1 MDYRKMD
8 FPAIYE
14 WCEKNGQLKWLE
26 AKVNEEVETEVYPFV
41 TIVDAEGNKK
51 RKYDK
56 TATPKVEKRPISFL
70 SVKDAFVEK
79 FMPEIK
85 PVAKP
90 AKKTMRDWFK

>member
-1 MDYRKMD
+1 MDYRKMKFED
-8 FPAIYE
+8 IYK
-14 WCEKNGQLKWLE
+14 WCQDNGQLKWLE

-41 TIVDAEGNKK
+41 KDAEGN

-56 TATPKVEKRPISFL
+56 TAAPKIEKRPISFL
-70 SVKDAFVEK
+70 LVKDAFVNK

-90 AKKTMRDWFK
+90 AAKTMRDWFK